1 MKKLFLK
8 QALAVAIMLLSGIV
22 SYAASSG
29 KCGDNLTWTMD
40 DAGNLVITG
49 YGDMYDA
56 YDPQYQANAWVDS
69 KVKTVKFP
77 GGLTSIG
84 YAMFTYTR
92 NLKELNLAGT
102 QVKTIKGNA
111 FRNSGITT
119 VYLPSTLTEI
129 GAAAFWDCYDIEVIR
144 VDVLNKTYD
153 SRDKCNAVIETAT
166 NKLIMGGNK
175 TVIPRTVK
183 IIGERAFCGRTKLT
197 SLGLHDA
204 VEEIQSFAYAGCTA
218 LKSAFIPAGVRYV
231 GRGLFMGCEN
241 LRYINV
247 DEKNQRYDSRFDCD
261 AIIETQPA
269 TLRAGCSSTIIPR
282 NILTIDEYAFDGIN
296 IESIYIPASVTTIKE
311 SAIHNCTLLGSITV
325 DEKNSVY
332 DSRDNC
338 NAIIKTKTNELIV
351 GCYNTV
357 IPNGIKSIAH
367 YAFDEIGDL
376 GDVIIPPTVTSIG
389 NYAFR
394 GTNITGL
401 YLPPSITS
409 IGISAF
415 ARNSNIKE
423 IVACMTTPPTIAET
437 TFTLY
442 TGEDT
447 KLIVPPGTKAKYQ
460 AAEYWKKFKT
470 IEEGTRGGQCG
481 PNVFWTILN
490 GGVNITGTGVMYNFA
505 TYSMAEE
512 KWGTATNVVIGE
524 GITKVGNF
532 NFYNCRNI
540 KTVSFPSTLTAI
552 ERGAFQHCSS
562 LEHIWIPKSVTSLS
576 PSSFTGCYSAKLIY
590 VEADNTV
597 YDSRNNC
604 NAIIKTADNELV
616 SGCSVTVIPNT
627 VTSIGGAAFAYCS
640 TLTKITIPGSV
651 TQIKGSAFRLSAL
664 KELHVEATE
673 PPVCDP
679 LSFNGVEV
687 AKCKLYVPIG
697 SIEKYKTADIWKDFI
712 ILAGVDDITADDSGV
727 AVRTVGRDI
736 TISGAPDDALVE
748 VYNTAGMTVYSG
760 TAKTIAAPA
769 SGLYIVRVAGTTH
782 KVAVK

>member
-1 MKKLFLK
+1 
-8 QALAVAIMLLSGIV
+8 MLLSGIV

-49 YGDMYDA
+49 SGDMYNV
-56 YDPQYQANAWVDS
+56 YDSQYNSWTNS
-69 KVKTVKFP
+69 KVTTVKFP
-77 GGLTSIG
+77 EGLTSIG
-84 YAMFTYTR
+84 YGMFTYTTK
-92 NLKELNLAGT
+92 LKELNLIGT
-102 QVKTIKGNA
+102 QVKTIKDNA

-119 VYLPSTLTEI
+119 VDLPRTLTEI
-129 GAAAFWDCYDIEVIR
+129 GTSVFWDCPDIEVIR
-144 VDVLNKTYD
+144 VASGNTIYD
-153 SRDKCNAVIETAT
+153 SRNNCNAVIVTAT
-166 NKLIMGGNK
+166 NKLIIGSNK

-183 IIGERAFCGRTKLT
+183 FIGESAFRGRAKLT

-231 GRGLFMGCEN
+231 GRGVFIRCEN
-241 LRYINV
+241 LKYINV
-247 DEKNQRYDSRFDCD
+247 DEKNERYDSRFDCD

-269 TLRAGCSSTIIPR
+269 ILKAGCSNTIIPG
-282 NILTIDEYAFDGIN
+282 NILTIYEYAFDGIN
-296 IESIYIPASVTTIKE
+296 IQSIDIPASVTTIHE
-311 SAIHNCTLLGSITV
+311 RAIYNCALLGSITV

-357 IPNGIKSIAH
+357 IPSGVKSIAN
-367 YAFDEIGDL
+367 YAFEEVGHL
-376 GDVIIPPTVTSIG
+376 GDVIIPPSVTSIG
-389 NYAFR
+389 DYAFK
-394 GTNITGL
+394 GSFLTGV

-409 IGISAF
+409 IGKYAF
-415 ARNSNIKE
+415 ARNSGIKE

-437 TFTLY
+437 SFTD
-442 TGEDT
+442 ENT
-447 KLIVPPGTKAKYQ
+447 KLIVPPDTKAKYQ
-460 AAEYWKKFKT
+460 AAEYWKNFKT

-481 PNVFWTILN
+481 PNVFWTMLN

-505 TYSMAEE
+505 TYSMAEG

-552 ERGAFQHCSS
+552 GQGTFQHCSS
-562 LEHIWIPKSVTSLS
+562 LENIWIPKSVTSIS

-590 VEADNTV
+590 VETDNAV

-627 VTSIGGAAFAYCS
+627 VTSIGGAAFAHCS

-664 KELHVEATE
+664 KELNVEATE

>member
-49 YGDMYDA
+49 SGDMYNV
-56 YDPQYQANAWVDS
+56 YDSQYNSWTNS
-69 KVKTVKFP
+69 KVTTVKFP
-77 GGLTSIG
+77 EGLTSIG
-84 YAMFTYTR
+84 YGMFTYTTK
-92 NLKELNLAGT
+92 LKELNLIGT
-102 QVKTIKGNA
+102 QVKTIKDNA

-119 VYLPSTLTEI
+119 VDLPRTLTEI
-129 GAAAFWDCYDIEVIR
+129 GTSVFWDCPDIEVIR
-144 VDVLNKTYD
+144 VASGNTIYD
-153 SRDKCNAVIETAT
+153 SRNNCNAVIVTAT
-166 NKLIMGGNK
+166 NKLIIGSNK

-183 IIGERAFCGRTKLT
+183 FIGESAFRGRAKLT

-231 GRGLFMGCEN
+231 GRGVFIHCEN
-241 LRYINV
+241 LKYINV
-247 DEKNQRYDSRFDCD
+247 DEKNERYDSRFDCD

-269 TLRAGCSSTIIPR
+269 ILKAGCSNTIIPG
-282 NILTIDEYAFDGIN
+282 NILTIYEYAFEGIN
-296 IESIYIPASVTTIKE
+296 IQSIDIPASVTTIHE
-311 SAIHNCTLLGSITV
+311 RAIYNCALLGSITV

-357 IPNGIKSIAH
+357 IPNGVKSIAN
-367 YAFDEIGDL
+367 YAFEEVGHL
-376 GDVIIPPTVTSIG
+376 GDVIIPPSVTSIG
-389 NYAFR
+389 DYAFK
-394 GTNITGL
+394 GSFLTGV

-409 IGISAF
+409 IGKYAF
-415 ARNSNIKE
+415 ARNSGIKE

-437 TFTLY
+437 SFTD
-442 TGEDT
+442 ENT

-460 AAEYWKKFKT
+460 AAEYWKNFKT

-481 PNVFWTILN
+481 PNVFWTMLN

-505 TYSMAEE
+505 TYSMAEG

-562 LEHIWIPKSVTSLS
+562 LEHIWIPKSVTSIS

-590 VEADNTV
+590 VETDNAV

-627 VTSIGGAAFAYCS
+627 VTSIGGAAFAHCS

-664 KELHVEATE
+664 KELNVEATE

>member
-1 MKKLFLK
+1 
-8 QALAVAIMLLSGIV
+8 MLLSGIV

-49 YGDMYDA
+49 SGDMYNV
-56 YDPQYQANAWVDS
+56 YDSQYNSWTNS
-69 KVKTVKFP
+69 KVTTVKFP
-77 GGLTSIG
+77 EGLTSIG
-84 YAMFTYTR
+84 YGMFTYTTK
-92 NLKELNLAGT
+92 LKELNLIGT
-102 QVKTIKGNA
+102 QVKTIKDNA

-119 VYLPSTLTEI
+119 VDLPRTLTEI
-129 GAAAFWDCYDIEVIR
+129 GTSVFWDCPDIEVIR
-144 VDVLNKTYD
+144 VASGNTIYD
-153 SRDKCNAVIETAT
+153 SRNNCNAVIVTAT
-166 NKLIMGGNK
+166 NKLIIGSNK

-183 IIGERAFCGRTKLT
+183 FIGESAFRGRAKLT

-231 GRGLFMGCEN
+231 GRGVFIRCEN
-241 LRYINV
+241 LKYINV
-247 DEKNQRYDSRFDCD
+247 DEKNERYDSRFDCD

-269 TLRAGCSSTIIPR
+269 ILKAGCSNTIIPG
-282 NILTIDEYAFDGIN
+282 NILTIYEYAFEGIN
-296 IESIYIPASVTTIKE
+296 IQSIDIPASVTTIHE
-311 SAIHNCTLLGSITV
+311 RAIYNCALLGSITV

-357 IPNGIKSIAH
+357 IPSGVKSIAN
-367 YAFDEIGDL
+367 YAFEEVGHL
-376 GDVIIPPTVTSIG
+376 GDVIIPPSVTSIG
-389 NYAFR
+389 DYAFK
-394 GTNITGL
+394 GSFLTGV

-409 IGISAF
+409 IGKYAF
-415 ARNSNIKE
+415 ARNSGIKE

-437 TFTLY
+437 SFTD
-442 TGEDT
+442 ENT
-447 KLIVPPGTKAKYQ
+447 KLIVPPDTKAKYQ
-460 AAEYWKKFKT
+460 AAEYWKNFKT

-505 TYSMAEE
+505 TYSMAEG

-562 LEHIWIPKSVTSLS
+562 LEHIWIPKSVTSIS

-590 VEADNTV
+590 VETDNAV

-627 VTSIGGAAFAYCS
+627 VTSIGGAAFAHCS

-664 KELHVEATE
+664 KELNVEATE

>member
-1 MKKLFLK
+1 
-8 QALAVAIMLLSGIV
+8 MLLSGIV
-22 SYAASSG
+22 AYAASSG

-49 YGDMYDA
+49 HGDMYDA
-56 YDPQYQANAWVDS
+56 HDPQYQANAWVDS

-111 FRNSGITT
+111 FRNSGITA
-119 VYLPSTLTEI
+119 VYLPGTLTEI
-129 GAAAFWDCYDIEVIR
+129 KSTAFWDCSDIEVIR

-166 NKLIMGGNK
+166 NKLIIGGNK
-175 TVIPRTVK
+175 TVIPSTVK
-183 IIGERAFCGRTKLT
+183 IIGQSAFHGRTKLT
-197 SLGLHDA
+197 SLGLHAA
-204 VEEIQSFAYAGCTA
+204 VQQIHSFAYAGCTA
-218 LKSAFIPAGVRYV
+218 LESAFIPAGVLIIGYNP
-231 GRGLFMGCEN
+231 FMGCEN
-241 LRYINV
+241 LKYINV
-247 DEKNQRYDSRFDCD
+247 DEKNTRYDSRFDCD

-269 TLRAGCSSTIIPR
+269 TLISGCSNTIIPR

-311 SAIHNCTLLGSITV
+311 RAIHNCTLLGSITV
-325 DEKNSVY
+325 DKKNSVY

-357 IPNGIKSIAH
+357 IPNGVKSIAH

-389 NYAFR
+389 DNAFR
-394 GTNITGL
+394 GSFLTGL

-409 IGISAF
+409 IGYSAF
-415 ARNSNIKE
+415 AWNSNIKE
-423 IVACMTTPPTIAET
+423 IVACMTTPPTITET
-437 TFTLY
+437 TFSLTTY
-442 TGEDT
+442 KNT

-460 AAEYWKKFKT
+460 AAEYWKNFQT

-481 PNVFWTILN
+481 PKAFWTMLN
-490 GGVNITGTGVMYNFA
+490 GAVNITGTGAMYDFSTN
-505 TYSMAEE
+505 SMAED

-562 LEHIWIPKSVTSLS
+562 IESIWIPKSVTSIS
-576 PSSFTGCYSAKLIY
+576 PSSFAGCYSAKLIY
-590 VEADNTV
+590 VETDNTV

-616 SGCSVTVIPNT
+616 AGCSVTVIPNT
-627 VTSIGGAAFAYCS
+627 VTSIGGAAFASCS

-651 TQIKGSAFRLSAL
+651 TQIKGTAFRLSGL

-687 AKCKLYVPIG
+687 AKCKLYVPIV
-697 SIEKYKTADIWKDFI
+697 SIEKYKAADVWKDFI

>member
-1 MKKLFLK
+1 
-8 QALAVAIMLLSGIV
+8 MLLSGIV

-49 YGDMYDA
+49 SGDMYNV
-56 YDPQYQANAWVDS
+56 YDSQYNSWTNS
-69 KVKTVKFP
+69 KVTTVKFP
-77 GGLTSIG
+77 EGLTSIG
-84 YAMFTYTR
+84 YGMFTYTTK
-92 NLKELNLAGT
+92 LKELNLIGT
-102 QVKTIKGNA
+102 QVKTIKDNA

-119 VYLPSTLTEI
+119 VDLPRTLTEI
-129 GAAAFWDCYDIEVIR
+129 GTSVFWDCPDIEVIR
-144 VDVLNKTYD
+144 VASGNTIYD
-153 SRDKCNAVIETAT
+153 SRNNCNAVIVTAT
-166 NKLIMGGNK
+166 NKLIIGSNK

-183 IIGERAFCGRTKLT
+183 FIGESAFRGRAKLT

-231 GRGLFMGCEN
+231 GRGVFIRCEN
-241 LRYINV
+241 LKYINV
-247 DEKNQRYDSRFDCD
+247 DEKNERYDSRFDCD

-269 TLRAGCSSTIIPR
+269 ILKAGCSNTIIPG
-282 NILTIDEYAFDGIN
+282 NILTIYEYAFEGIN
-296 IESIYIPASVTTIKE
+296 IQSIDIPASVTTIHE
-311 SAIHNCTLLGSITV
+311 RAIYNCALLGSITV

-357 IPNGIKSIAH
+357 IPNGVKSIAN
-367 YAFDEIGDL
+367 YAFEEVGHL
-376 GDVIIPPTVTSIG
+376 GDVIIPPSVTSIG
-389 NYAFR
+389 DYAFK
-394 GTNITGL
+394 GSFLTGV

-409 IGISAF
+409 IGKYAF
-415 ARNSNIKE
+415 ARNSGIKE

-437 TFTLY
+437 SFTD
-442 TGEDT
+442 ENT
-447 KLIVPPGTKAKYQ
+447 KLIVPPDTKAKYQ
-460 AAEYWKKFKT
+460 AAEYWKNFKT

-481 PNVFWTILN
+481 PNVFWTMLN

-505 TYSMAEE
+505 TYSMAEG

-552 ERGAFQHCSS
+552 GQGTFQHCSS
-562 LEHIWIPKSVTSLS
+562 LENIWIPKSVTSIS

-590 VEADNTV
+590 VETDNAV

-627 VTSIGGAAFAYCS
+627 VTSIGGAAFAHCS

-664 KELHVEATE
+664 KELNVEATE

>member
-49 YGDMYDA
+49 SGDMYDV
-56 YDPQYQANAWVDS
+56 YDSQYNPWTDS
-69 KVKTVKFP
+69 KVTTVKFP

-84 YAMFTYTR
+84 YGMFTYTTK
-92 NLKELNLAGT
+92 LKELNLAGT
-102 QVKTIKGNA
+102 QVKTINGNA

-119 VYLPSTLTEI
+119 VYLPPTLTEI
-129 GAAAFWDCYDIEVIR
+129 INSAFWDCSDLEVIR
-144 VDVLNKTYD
+144 VDVGNKTYD
-153 SRDKCNAVIETAT
+153 SRNKCNAVIKTAT
-166 NKLIMGGNK
+166 NKLVMGGNK
-175 TVIPRTVK
+175 TVIPSTVK
-183 IIGERAFCGRTKLT
+183 SIGESAFRGRTKLT

-204 VEEIQSFAYAGCTA
+204 VEEIESFAYAGCTA

-231 GRGLFMGCEN
+231 GRGVFIRCEN
-241 LRYINV
+241 LKYINV
-247 DEKNQRYDSRFDCD
+247 DEKNERYDSRFDCD
-261 AIIETQPA
+261 AIIETQSA
-269 TLRAGCSSTIIPR
+269 TLRAGCSNTIIPG
-282 NILTIDEYAFDGIN
+282 NILTIYEYAFEGIN
-296 IESIYIPASVTTIKE
+296 IESINIPASVTTIDE
-311 SAIHNCTLLGSITV
+311 RAIYNCALLGSITV

-357 IPNGIKSIAH
+357 IPNGVKSIAN
-367 YAFDEIGDL
+367 YAFEEVGHL
-376 GDVIIPPTVTSIG
+376 GDVIIPPSVTSIG
-389 NYAFR
+389 DYAFK
-394 GTNITGL
+394 GSFLTGV

-409 IGISAF
+409 IGKYAF
-415 ARNSNIKE
+415 AWNSGIKE
-423 IVACMTTPPTIAET
+423 IVACMATPPTIAET
-437 TFTLY
+437 TFTSDIV
-442 TGEDT
+442 ENA
-447 KLIVPPGTKAKYQ
+447 KLIVPPDTKAKYQ

-481 PNVFWTILN
+481 PNAFWTMLN
-490 GGVNITGTGVMYNFA
+490 GGVNITGTGAMYE
-505 TYSMAEE
+505 YS
-512 KWGTATNVVIGE
+512 NVVAKRDWGEVNTVNIGE
-524 GITKVGNF
+524 GITEVGAYAF
-532 NFYNCRNI
+532 VDDKII
-540 KTVSFPSTLTAI
+540 KKVSFPSTLTAI
-552 ERGAFQHCSS
+552 GKNAFYRCSDM
-562 LEHIWIPKSVTSLS
+562 EYIWIPKSVTNIDDQAFS
-576 PSSFTGCYSAKLIY
+576 GCYSAKLIY
-590 VEADNTV
+590 VEDDNTV

-604 NAIIKTADNELV
+604 NAIIKTADNELLY
-616 SGCSVTVIPNT
+616 GNPATVIPNT
-627 VTSIGGAAFAYCS
+627 VTSIGVHAFSYCS
-640 TLTKITIPGSV
+640 NLTKMTIPGSV
-651 TQIKGSAFRLSAL
+651 TGIQRAAFYQTSL
-664 KELHVEATE
+664 KELYVEAIE
-673 PPVCDP
+673 PPVC
-679 LSFNGVEV
+679 GVSPFLGVNV
-687 AKCKLYVPIG
+687 AECRLYVPKV
-697 SIEKYKTADIWKDFI
+697 SIEKYKAAKYWKDFI

>member
-1 MKKLFLK
+1 
-8 QALAVAIMLLSGIV
+8 MLLSGIV

-49 YGDMYDA
+49 SGDMYNV
-56 YDPQYQANAWVDS
+56 YDSQYNSWTNS
-69 KVKTVKFP
+69 KVTTVKFP
-77 GGLTSIG
+77 EGLTSIG
-84 YAMFTYTR
+84 YGMFTYTTK
-92 NLKELNLAGT
+92 LKELNLIGT
-102 QVKTIKGNA
+102 QVKTIKDNA

-119 VYLPSTLTEI
+119 VDLPRTLTEI
-129 GAAAFWDCYDIEVIR
+129 GTSVFWDCPDIEVIR
-144 VDVLNKTYD
+144 VASGNTIYD
-153 SRDKCNAVIETAT
+153 SRNNCNAVIVTAT
-166 NKLIMGGNK
+166 NKLIIGSNK

-183 IIGERAFCGRTKLT
+183 FIGESAFRGRAKLT

-231 GRGLFMGCEN
+231 GRGVFIHCEN
-241 LRYINV
+241 LKYINV
-247 DEKNQRYDSRFDCD
+247 DEKNERYDSRFDCD

-269 TLRAGCSSTIIPR
+269 ILKAGCSSTIIPG
-282 NILTIDEYAFDGIN
+282 NILTIYEYAFEGIN
-296 IESIYIPASVTTIKE
+296 IQSIDIPASVTTIHE
-311 SAIHNCTLLGSITV
+311 RAIYNCALLGSITV

-357 IPNGIKSIAH
+357 IPNGVKSIAN
-367 YAFDEIGDL
+367 YAFEEVGHL
-376 GDVIIPPTVTSIG
+376 GDVIIPPSVTSIG
-389 NYAFR
+389 DYAFK
-394 GTNITGL
+394 GSFLTGV

-409 IGISAF
+409 IGKYAF
-415 ARNSNIKE
+415 ARNSGIKE

-437 TFTLY
+437 SFTD
-442 TGEDT
+442 ENT
-447 KLIVPPGTKAKYQ
+447 KLIVPPDTKAKYQ
-460 AAEYWKKFKT
+460 AAEYWKNFKT

-481 PNVFWTILN
+481 PNVFWTMLN

-505 TYSMAEE
+505 TYSMAEG

-562 LEHIWIPKSVTSLS
+562 LENIWIPKSVTSIS

-590 VEADNTV
+590 VETDNAV

-627 VTSIGGAAFAYCS
+627 VTSIGGAAFAHCS

-664 KELHVEATE
+664 KELNVEATE

>member
-49 YGDMYDA
+49 SGDMYDV
-56 YDPQYQANAWVDS
+56 YDSQYNPWTDS
-69 KVKTVKFP
+69 KVTTVKFP

-84 YAMFTYTR
+84 YGMFTYTTK
-92 NLKELNLAGT
+92 LKELNLAGT
-102 QVKTIKGNA
+102 QVKTINGNA

-119 VYLPSTLTEI
+119 VYLPPTLTEI
-129 GAAAFWDCYDIEVIR
+129 VNSAFWDCSDLEVIR
-144 VDVLNKTYD
+144 VDVGNKTYD
-153 SRDKCNAVIETAT
+153 SRDKCNAVIKTAT
-166 NKLIMGGNK
+166 NKLVMGGNK

-183 IIGERAFCGRTKLT
+183 FIGESAFRGRAKLT

-204 VEEIQSFAYAGCTA
+204 VEEIESFAYAGCTA

-231 GRGLFMGCEN
+231 GRGVFIRCEN
-241 LRYINV
+241 LKYINV
-247 DEKNQRYDSRFDCD
+247 DEKNERYDSRFDCD
-261 AIIETQPA
+261 AIIETQSA
-269 TLRAGCSSTIIPR
+269 TLRAGCSSTIIPGD
-282 NILTIDEYAFDGIN
+282 ILTIYEYAFEGIN
-296 IESIYIPASVTTIKE
+296 IESINIPASVTTIDE
-311 SAIHNCTLLGSITV
+311 RAIYNCALLGSITV

-357 IPNGIKSIAH
+357 IPNGVKSIAN
-367 YAFDEIGDL
+367 YAFEEVGHL
-376 GDVIIPPTVTSIG
+376 GDVIIPPSVTSIG
-389 NYAFR
+389 DYAFK
-394 GTNITGL
+394 GSFLTGV

-409 IGISAF
+409 IGKYAF
-415 ARNSNIKE
+415 AWNSGIKE

-437 TFTLY
+437 TFTSDIV
-442 TGEDT
+442 ENA
-447 KLIVPPGTKAKYQ
+447 KLIVPPDTKAKYQ

-481 PNVFWTILN
+481 PNAFWTMLN
-490 GGVNITGTGVMYNFA
+490 GGVNITGTGAMYE
-505 TYSMAEE
+505 YS
-512 KWGTATNVVIGE
+512 NVVAKRDWGEVNTVNIGE
-524 GITKVGNF
+524 GITEVGAYAF
-532 NFYNCRNI
+532 VDDKII
-540 KTVSFPSTLTAI
+540 KKVSFPSTLTAI
-552 ERGAFQHCSS
+552 GKNAFYRCSDM
-562 LEHIWIPKSVTSLS
+562 EYIWIPKSVTNIDDQAFS
-576 PSSFTGCYSAKLIY
+576 GCYSAKLIY
-590 VEADNTV
+590 VEDDNKV

-604 NAIIKTADNELV
+604 NAIIKTADNELLY
-616 SGCSVTVIPNT
+616 GNPATVIPNT
-627 VTSIGGAAFAYCS
+627 VTSIGVHAFSYCS
-640 TLTKITIPGSV
+640 NLTKMTIPGSV
-651 TQIKGSAFRLSAL
+651 TGIQRAAFYQTSL
-664 KELHVEATE
+664 KELYVEAIE
-673 PPVCDP
+673 PPVC
-679 LSFNGVEV
+679 GVSPFLGVNV
-687 AKCKLYVPIG
+687 AECRLYVPKV
-697 SIEKYKTADIWKDFI
+697 SIEKYKAAKYWKDFI

-736 TISGAPDDALVE
+736 TIAGAPDDALVE

>member
-1 MKKLFLK
+1 
-8 QALAVAIMLLSGIV
+8 MLLSGIV

-49 YGDMYDA
+49 SGDMYNV
-56 YDPQYQANAWVDS
+56 YDSQYNSWTNS
-69 KVKTVKFP
+69 KVTTVKFP
-77 GGLTSIG
+77 EGLTSIG
-84 YAMFTYTR
+84 YGMFTYTTK
-92 NLKELNLAGT
+92 LKELNLIGT
-102 QVKTIKGNA
+102 QVKTIKDNA

-129 GAAAFWDCYDIEVIR
+129 GTSVFWDCPDIEVIR
-144 VDVLNKTYD
+144 VASGNTIYD
-153 SRDKCNAVIETAT
+153 SRNNCNAVIVTAT
-166 NKLIMGGNK
+166 NKLIIGSNK

-183 IIGERAFCGRTKLT
+183 FIGESAFRGRAKLT

-231 GRGLFMGCEN
+231 GRGVFIRCEN
-241 LRYINV
+241 LKYINV
-247 DEKNQRYDSRFDCD
+247 DEKNERYDSRFDCD

-269 TLRAGCSSTIIPR
+269 ILKAGCSNTIIPG
-282 NILTIDEYAFDGIN
+282 NILTIYEYAFEGIN
-296 IESIYIPASVTTIKE
+296 IQSIDIPASVTTIHE
-311 SAIHNCTLLGSITV
+311 RAIYNCALLGSITV

-357 IPNGIKSIAH
+357 IPNGVKSIAN
-367 YAFDEIGDL
+367 YAFEEVGHL
-376 GDVIIPPTVTSIG
+376 GDVIIPPSVTSIG
-389 NYAFR
+389 DYAFK
-394 GTNITGL
+394 GSFLTGV

-409 IGISAF
+409 IGKYAF
-415 ARNSNIKE
+415 AWNSGIKE

-437 TFTLY
+437 SFTD
-442 TGEDT
+442 ENN
-447 KLIVPPGTKAKYQ
+447 KLIVPPDTKAKYQ
-460 AAEYWKKFKT
+460 AAEYWKNFKT

-481 PNVFWTILN
+481 PNVFWTMLN

-505 TYSMAEE
+505 TYSMAEG

-552 ERGAFQHCSS
+552 GQGTFQHCSS
-562 LEHIWIPKSVTSLS
+562 LENIWIPKSVTSIS

-590 VEADNTV
+590 VETDNAV

-627 VTSIGGAAFAYCS
+627 VTSIGGAAFAHCS

-664 KELHVEATE
+664 KELNVEATE

>member
-49 YGDMYDA
+49 SGDMYDV
-56 YDPQYQANAWVDS
+56 YDSQYNPWTDS
-69 KVKTVKFP
+69 KVTTVKFP

-84 YAMFTYTR
+84 YGMFTYTTK
-92 NLKELNLAGT
+92 LKELNLAGT
-102 QVKTIKGNA
+102 QVKTINGNA

-119 VYLPSTLTEI
+119 VYLPPTLTEI
-129 GAAAFWDCYDIEVIR
+129 VNSAFWDCSDLEVIR
-144 VDVLNKTYD
+144 VDVGNTTYD
-153 SRDKCNAVIETAT
+153 SRNKCNAVIKTAT
-166 NKLIMGGNK
+166 NKLVMGGNK
-175 TVIPRTVK
+175 TVIPSTVK
-183 IIGERAFCGRTKLT
+183 SIGESAFRGRAKLT

-204 VEEIQSFAYAGCTA
+204 VEEIESFAYAGCTA

-231 GRGLFMGCEN
+231 GRGVFIRCEN
-241 LRYINV
+241 LKYINV
-247 DEKNQRYDSRFDCD
+247 DEKNERYDSRFDCD
-261 AIIETQPA
+261 AIIETQSA
-269 TLRAGCSSTIIPR
+269 TLRAGCSNTIIPG
-282 NILTIDEYAFDGIN
+282 NILTIYEYAFEGIN
-296 IESIYIPASVTTIKE
+296 IESINIPASVTTIDE
-311 SAIHNCTLLGSITV
+311 RAIYNCALLGSITV

-357 IPNGIKSIAH
+357 IPNGVKSIAN
-367 YAFDEIGDL
+367 YAFEEVGHL
-376 GDVIIPPTVTSIG
+376 GDVIIPPSVTSIG
-389 NYAFR
+389 DYAFK
-394 GTNITGL
+394 GSFLTGV

-409 IGISAF
+409 IGKYAF
-415 ARNSNIKE
+415 AWNSGIKE

-437 TFTLY
+437 TFTSDIV
-442 TGEDT
+442 ENA
-447 KLIVPPGTKAKYQ
+447 KLIVPPDTKAKYQ

-481 PNVFWTILN
+481 PNAFWTMLN
-490 GGVNITGTGVMYNFA
+490 GGVNITGTGAMYE
-505 TYSMAEE
+505 YS
-512 KWGTATNVVIGE
+512 NVVAKRDWGEVNTVNIGE
-524 GITKVGNF
+524 GITEVGAYAF
-532 NFYNCRNI
+532 VDDKII
-540 KTVSFPSTLTAI
+540 KKVSFPSTLTAI
-552 ERGAFQHCSS
+552 GKNAFYRCSDM
-562 LEHIWIPKSVTSLS
+562 EYIWIPKSVTNIDDQAFS
-576 PSSFTGCYSAKLIY
+576 GCYSAKLIY
-590 VEADNTV
+590 VEDDNKV

-604 NAIIKTADNELV
+604 NAIIKTADNELLY
-616 SGCSVTVIPNT
+616 GNPATVIPNT
-627 VTSIGGAAFAYCS
+627 VTSIGVHAFSYCS
-640 TLTKITIPGSV
+640 NLTKMTIPGSV
-651 TQIKGSAFRLSAL
+651 TGIQRAAFYQTSL
-664 KELHVEATE
+664 KELYVEAIE
-673 PPVCDP
+673 PPVC
-679 LSFNGVEV
+679 GVSPFLGVNV
-687 AKCKLYVPIG
+687 AECRLYVPKV
-697 SIEKYKTADIWKDFI
+697 SIEKYKAAKYWKDFI

-760 TAKTIAAPA
+760 TAKTVPAPA

>member
-49 YGDMYDA
+49 SGDMYNV
-56 YDPQYQANAWVDS
+56 YDSQYNPWTDS
-69 KVKTVKFP
+69 KVTTVKFP

-84 YAMFTYTR
+84 YGMFTYTTK
-92 NLKELNLAGT
+92 LKELNLAGT
-102 QVKTIKGNA
+102 QVKTINGNA

-119 VYLPSTLTEI
+119 VYLPPTLTEI
-129 GAAAFWDCYDIEVIR
+129 VNSAFWDCSDLEVIR
-144 VDVLNKTYD
+144 VDVGNTTYD
-153 SRDKCNAVIETAT
+153 SRNKCNAVIKTAT
-166 NKLIMGGNK
+166 NKLVMGGNK
-175 TVIPRTVK
+175 TVIPSTVK
-183 IIGERAFCGRTKLT
+183 SIGESAFRGRAKLT

-204 VEEIQSFAYAGCTA
+204 VEEIESFAYAGCTA

-231 GRGLFMGCEN
+231 GRGVFIRCEN
-241 LRYINV
+241 LKYINV
-247 DEKNQRYDSRFDCD
+247 DEKNERYDSRFDCD
-261 AIIETQPA
+261 AIIETQSA
-269 TLRAGCSSTIIPR
+269 TLRAGCSNTIIPG
-282 NILTIDEYAFDGIN
+282 NILTIYEYAFEGIN
-296 IESIYIPASVTTIKE
+296 IESINIPASVTTIDE
-311 SAIHNCTLLGSITV
+311 RAIYNCALLGSITV

-357 IPNGIKSIAH
+357 IPNGVKSIAN
-367 YAFDEIGDL
+367 YAFEEVGHL
-376 GDVIIPPTVTSIG
+376 GDVIIPPSVTSIG
-389 NYAFR
+389 DYAFK
-394 GTNITGL
+394 GSFLTGV

-409 IGISAF
+409 IGKYAF
-415 ARNSNIKE
+415 AWNSGIKE

-437 TFTLY
+437 TFTSDIV
-442 TGEDT
+442 ENA
-447 KLIVPPGTKAKYQ
+447 KLIVPPDTKAKYQ

-481 PNVFWTILN
+481 PNAFWTMLN
-490 GGVNITGTGVMYNFA
+490 GGVNITGTGAMYE
-505 TYSMAEE
+505 YS
-512 KWGTATNVVIGE
+512 NVVAERDWGEVNTVNIGE
-524 GITKVGNF
+524 GITEVGAYAF
-532 NFYNCRNI
+532 LDDKII
-540 KTVSFPSTLTAI
+540 KKVSFPSTLTAI
-552 ERGAFQHCSS
+552 GKNAFYRCSDM
-562 LEHIWIPKSVTSLS
+562 EYIWIPKSVTNIDDQAFS
-576 PSSFTGCYSAKLIY
+576 GCYSAKLIY
-590 VEADNTV
+590 VEDDNKV

-604 NAIIKTADNELV
+604 NAIIKTADNELLY
-616 SGCSVTVIPNT
+616 GNPATVIPNT
-627 VTSIGGAAFAYCS
+627 VTSIGVHAFSYCS
-640 TLTKITIPGSV
+640 NLTKMTIPGSV
-651 TQIKGSAFRLSAL
+651 TGIQRAAFYQTSL
-664 KELHVEATE
+664 KELYVEAIE
-673 PPVCDP
+673 PPVC
-679 LSFNGVEV
+679 GVSPFLGVNV
-687 AKCKLYVPIG
+687 AECRLYVPKV
-697 SIEKYKTADIWKDFI
+697 SIEKYKAAKYWKDFI

>member
-1 MKKLFLK
+1 
-8 QALAVAIMLLSGIV
+8 MLLSGIV

-49 YGDMYDA
+49 SGDMYNV
-56 YDPQYQANAWVDS
+56 YDSQYNSWTNS
-69 KVKTVKFP
+69 KVTTVKFP
-77 GGLTSIG
+77 EGLTSIG
-84 YAMFTYTR
+84 YGMFTYTTK
-92 NLKELNLAGT
+92 LKELNLIGT
-102 QVKTIKGNA
+102 QVKTIKDNA

-119 VYLPSTLTEI
+119 VDLPRTLTEI
-129 GAAAFWDCYDIEVIR
+129 GTSVFWDCPDIEVIR
-144 VDVLNKTYD
+144 VASGNTIYD
-153 SRDKCNAVIETAT
+153 SRNNCNAVIVTAT
-166 NKLIMGGNK
+166 NKLIIGSNK

-183 IIGERAFCGRTKLT
+183 FIGESAFRGRAKLT

-231 GRGLFMGCEN
+231 GRGVFIRCEN
-241 LRYINV
+241 LKYINV
-247 DEKNQRYDSRFDCD
+247 DEKNERYDSRFDCD

-269 TLRAGCSSTIIPR
+269 ILKAGCSNTIIPG
-282 NILTIDEYAFDGIN
+282 NILTIYEYAFEGIN
-296 IESIYIPASVTTIKE
+296 IQSIDIPASVTTIHE
-311 SAIHNCTLLGSITV
+311 RAIYNCALLGSITV

-357 IPNGIKSIAH
+357 IPSGVKSIAN
-367 YAFDEIGDL
+367 YAFEEVGHL
-376 GDVIIPPTVTSIG
+376 GDVIIPPSVTSIG
-389 NYAFR
+389 DYAFK
-394 GTNITGL
+394 GSFLTGV

-409 IGISAF
+409 IGKYAF
-415 ARNSNIKE
+415 ARNSGIKE

-437 TFTLY
+437 SFTD
-442 TGEDT
+442 ENT
-447 KLIVPPGTKAKYQ
+447 KLIVPPDTKAKYQ
-460 AAEYWKKFKT
+460 AAEYWKNFKT

-481 PNVFWTILN
+481 PNVFWTMLN

-562 LEHIWIPKSVTSLS
+562 LEHIWIPKSVTSIS

-590 VEADNTV
+590 VETDNAV

-627 VTSIGGAAFAYCS
+627 VTSIGGAAFAHCS

-664 KELHVEATE
+664 KELNVEATE

>member
-1 MKKLFLK
+1 
-8 QALAVAIMLLSGIV
+8 MLLSGIV
-22 SYAASSG
+22 SYAAFSG

-49 YGDMYDA
+49 SGDMYNV
-56 YDPQYQANAWVDS
+56 YDSQYNSWTNS
-69 KVKTVKFP
+69 KVTTVKFP
-77 GGLTSIG
+77 EGLTSIG
-84 YAMFTYTR
+84 YGMFTYTTK
-92 NLKELNLAGT
+92 LKELNLAGT
-102 QVKTIKGNA
+102 QVKTIKDNA

-119 VYLPSTLTEI
+119 VDLPRTLTEI
-129 GAAAFWDCYDIEVIR
+129 GTSVFWDCPDIEVIR
-144 VDVLNKTYD
+144 VASGNTIYD
-153 SRDKCNAVIETAT
+153 SRNNCNAVIVTAT
-166 NKLIMGGNK
+166 NKLIIGSNK

-423 IVACMTTPPTIAET
+423 IVACMTTPPTIAEN

-442 TGEDT
+442 TGENT

-481 PNVFWTILN
+481 PKAFWTMLN
-490 GGVNITGTGVMYNFA
+490 GAVNITGTGAMYDF
-505 TYSMAEE
+505 TSTETAE
-512 KWGTATNVVIGE
+512 KQWGTATALNIGE
-524 GITKVGNF
+524 GITKVGNY
-532 NFYNCRNI
+532 NFFNCRNI
-540 KTVSFPSTLTAI
+540 KTVSFPSTLTTIGRGVFEYCRGI
-552 ERGAFQHCSS
+552 ET
-562 LEHIWIPKSVTSLS
+562 IWIPKSVTSIQAGTFAGC
-576 PSSFTGCYSAKLIY
+576 SSVKLMY
-590 VEADNTV
+590 VESDNTV

-604 NAIIKTADNELV
+604 NAIIKTADNELLA
-616 SGCSVTVIPNT
+616 GCTVTVIPNT
-627 VTSIGGAAFAYCS
+627 VTTIGGAAFSLYS
-640 TLTKITIPGSV
+640 NLTKITIPGSV
-651 TQIKGSAFRLSAL
+651 TQIKASAFRFTKLN
-664 KELHVEATE
+664 ELHVEATE
-673 PPVCDP
+673 PPACTP
-679 LSFNGVEV
+679 NTFYGVEV

-712 ILAGVDDITADDSGV
+712 ILAGVDDITADDSSV